1 MVFDAIGNHVFH
13 VTRYTCTRVD
23 SGRSHRYSQSMN
35 KTISLSFASL
45 FYAPASFYRDHAA
58 KDYQR
63 LICNRSD
70 VEALFHDDE
79 VINDGSPLF
88 DEYAFNAWN
97 DEQHN
102 EKDYQQTLAEYAN
115 AVRFLPKFRDDEKE
129 PPRCDCHRYKRWC
142 GICRPY

>member
-1 MVFDAIGNHVFH
+1 
-13 VTRYTCTRVD
+13 
-23 SGRSHRYSQSMN
+23 MN

-45 FYAPASFYRDHAA
+45 SYAPATKSCCRDHAA

-88 DEYAFNAWN
+88 DDYAFNAWN
-97 DEQHN
+97 DEQYN
-102 EKDYQQTLAEYAN
+102 EKDYQQTLAEYA
-115 AVRFLPKFRDDEKE
+115 AGVCFLSQDDEKE
-129 PPRCDCHRYKRWC
+129 APRCDCHRYRRYC

>member
-1 MVFDAIGNHVFH
+1 
-13 VTRYTCTRVD
+13 
-23 SGRSHRYSQSMN
+23 MN
-35 KTISLSFASL
+35 KPISLFFA
-45 FYAPASFYRDHAA
+45 PQSFYRGHASTG
-58 KDYQR
+58 R
-63 LICNRSD
+63 VICNRSD

-129 PPRCDCHRYKRWC
+129 PPRCDCHRYRRYC
-142 GICRPY
+142 GICRPF

>member
-1 MVFDAIGNHVFH
+1 
-13 VTRYTCTRVD
+13 
-23 SGRSHRYSQSMN
+23 MN

-58 KDYQR
+58 EDYQR

-102 EKDYQQTLAEYAN
+102 EKDCQQTLAEYAN
-115 AVRFLPKFRDDEKE
+115 AVRFLKPGQT
-129 PPRCDCHRYKRWC
+129 PTGYCDCHRYGRYC